1 MKVWICN
8 RTQYEFTLPSQLRL
22 LDFYEVFPGNGKPL
36 VIRVIF
42 LPHDAPQSAVI
53 LSVGIDLKEELGG
66 SAAEMFE
73 ILPRKLKAD
82 FHSKMNVCRH
92 ELGGSTPQPQQFQQ
106 WLNLLTFVYKQ
117 TFFYIT
123 RRVESI
129 YTTQPN
135 EVTSDNRLNY
145 TRETVNQNDTIVCR
159 TYDISSSWG
168 GTGTYLRP

>member
-1 MKVWICN
+1 
-8 RTQYEFTLPSQLRL
+8 
-22 LDFYEVFPGNGKPL
+22 VFPGNGKPL

-92 ELGGSTPQPQQFQQ
+92 ELVGSPPPPD
-106 WLNLLTFVYKQ
+106 NSNP
-117 TFFYIT
+117 
-123 RRVESI
+123 R
-129 YTTQPN
+129 YTM
-135 EVTSDNRLNY
+135 
-145 TRETVNQNDTIVCR
+145 
-159 TYDISSSWG
+159 IS
-168 GTGTYLRP
+168 RPVRPSMCDVGVP